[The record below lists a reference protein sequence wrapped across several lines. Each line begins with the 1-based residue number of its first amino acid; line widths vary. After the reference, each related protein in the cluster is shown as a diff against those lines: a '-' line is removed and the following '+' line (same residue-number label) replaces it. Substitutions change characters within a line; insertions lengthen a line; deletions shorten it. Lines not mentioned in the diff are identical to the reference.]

1 MLDAILL
8 EQEQIPGIPIITEP
22 FRATG
27 RAMAESWGVGDFPV
41 VETPHP
47 IAGLGQADLEQRAD
61 VLVER
66 VLEALMDARRPVK
79 ALAP

>member
-8 EQEQIPGIPIITEP
+8 EQEGIPGIPVITEP

-27 RAMAESWGVGDFPV
+27 RAMAESWGNPEFPT

-47 IAGLGQADLEQRAD
+47 IAGLGTPDLEKRAD
-61 VLVER
+61 VLVEA
-66 VLEALMDARRPVK
+66 VLKALQDPRRPEG
-79 ALAP
+79 AA